1 MKFRIY
7 GREFKSLVDRISG
20 IVPKR
25 TAIRV
30 LETVKITAY
39 DKYVTVE
46 ANDLQ
51 DFATIKVYADIY
63 EDGATWVY
71 LTDLKKVI
79 GIDDELTITTN
90 DGKMEVR
97 GAKKSY
103 EIVCHDDYYE
113 FWTVCP
119 KLQNNNI
126 MCRQNDLEF
135 LNHLSRLNCMRSE
148 STSNMMMTTFC
159 LDLPKEKIVVLDGHR
174 IGIAKLVGGMFSPNR
189 KRLVIY
195 GTLYKALKS
204 LIGKSKIEKYIEI
217 YADDKYALFV
227 GEDWTLTTKLV
238 EGQFFNYE
246 NLISVSEYDYTYKVN
261 KKELGDIAKEYCKVV
276 SEDNKKPM
284 IIYNYCGKVATC
296 IEVADYRT
304 SDVIESVVPEYGMDH
319 EFYVGFD
326 PRFIADACNVFDN
339 MAAVH
344 GQYKANC
351 PITITDE
358 TYTILILPVNIVGYS
373 VEFVRKQVA

>member
-51 DFATIKVYADIY
+51 DFATIRVYADVY
-63 EDGATWVY
+63 EDGVTWVY

-79 GIDDELTITTN
+79 GIDDEVTITTN
-90 DGKMEVR
+90 DGKLEVR

-113 FWTVCP
+113 FWTERPV
-119 KLQNNNI
+119 LQNNDI
-126 MCRQNDLEF
+126 MCRQKDLEF

-148 STSNMMMTTFC
+148 ETSNMMLTTFC

-189 KRLVIY
+189 KRLVTY
-195 GTLYKALKS
+195 GSLCKSLKS
-204 LIGKSKIEKYIEI
+204 LIGKSKDEKYIDI

-227 GEDWTLTTKLV
+227 GKDWTLTTKLV
-238 EGQFFNYE
+238 EGQYFDYE
-246 NLISVSEYDYTYKVN
+246 KLASVSEFDYTYKVD
-261 KKELGDIAKEYCKVV
+261 KKELGNIAKEYCKVI
-276 SEDNKKPM
+276 SADNIKPM
-284 IIYNYCGKVATC
+284 IIYNGCGKVAAC
-296 IEVADYRT
+296 IEMADYRT
-304 SDVIESVVPEYGMDH
+304 SDVIESVVPEYGMDQ
-319 EFYVGFD
+319 EFYVGFN
-326 PRFIADACNVFDN
+326 PKFIADACSVFDN
-339 MAAVH
+339 VAEVH

-358 TYTILILPVNIVGYS
+358 TYTILVLPVNIGGYS